1 MKRIILFVLLVISMN
16 AKAQTVRG
24 FGGFSAY
31 LGAIL
36 DKSIFVGVNCGAEFK
51 IKRYIK
57 PEIEF
62 SVLFV
67 PVDDVE
73 LYSDQG
79 NIKSIFRRS
88 ANALNF
94 NFCPKICIGNNGEND
109 TYFVILPK
117 YSFSKVTAVGEFAT
131 LNANDTK
138 TTTEETIVD
147 WQHSLGIGIG
157 LDISVSADNT
167 DSLCLNIYYQNVD
180 MGKALN
186 ELNHSGSS
194 KFFIKNSLGA
204 GLNYYFSFK
213 KKSRPKPRPIKIP
226 EPLQ

>member
-1 MKRIILFVLLVISMN
+1 MKKIILFTLLVISMN
-16 AKAQTVRG
+16 TKAQTVRG
-24 FGGFSAY
+24 FGGFSGY

-36 DKSIFVGVNCGAEFK
+36 DKSLFVGVNCGAEFK

-62 SVLFV
+62 NVLYV

-73 LYSDQG
+73 LRSDQG
-79 NIKSIFRRS
+79 NAKSIFRRS
-88 ANALNF
+88 AHSLNF

-117 YSFSKVTAVGEFAT
+117 YSFSKVTAAGEFIT
-131 LNANDTK
+131 LNANDIK
-138 TTTEETIVD
+138 TTTKETISD
-147 WQHSLGIGIG
+147 WQHSLGIGLG
-157 LDISVSADNT
+157 LDISVSNDNT

-186 ELNHSGSS
+186 ELNHTGSR
-194 KFFIKNSLGA
+194 FFIKNSLGA

-213 KKSRPKPRPIKIP
+213 KKPGPKPRPIKIP
-226 EPLQ
+226 KPLQ

>member
-1 MKRIILFVLLVISMN
+1 MKRIYLFALLALSLN
-16 AKAQTVRG
+16 TKAQSVRG
-24 FGGFSAY
+24 FGGFSVY
-31 LGAIL
+31 LGGLL

-62 SVLFV
+62 NVLFV
-67 PVDDVE
+67 PIDDVE
-73 LYSDQG
+73 FYSDQG
-79 NIKSIFRRS
+79 NLKSIFRRS
-88 ANALNF
+88 ANSLNF

-117 YSFSKVTAVGEFAT
+117 YSFSKVKAVGEFAT
-131 LNANDTK
+131 LNANDIK
-138 TTTEETIVD
+138 TTTKEIIID

-157 LDISVSADNT
+157 LDISVSNDNT

-213 KKSRPKPRPIKIP
+213 KKTRPKPIIIP

>member
-1 MKRIILFVLLVISMN
+1 MKKIILFILLVISIN
-16 AKAQTVRG
+16 TKAQTVRG

-36 DKSIFVGVNCGAEFK
+36 DKSLFVGVNCGAEFK

-62 SVLFV
+62 NVLYV

-73 LYSDQG
+73 LHSDQG
-79 NIKSIFRRS
+79 NAKSIFRRS
-88 ANALNF
+88 ASALNL

-117 YSFSKVTAVGEFAT
+117 YSFSKVTATGEFIT
-131 LNANDTK
+131 SNANDIK
-138 TTTEETIVD
+138 TTTKETIVD

-157 LDISVSADNT
+157 LDISVSNDNT

-180 MGKALN
+180 MGESLN
-186 ELNHSGSS
+186 QLNHRGSS
-194 KFFIKNSLGA
+194 DFFIKNSLGA

-213 KKSRPKPRPIKIP
+213 KKTGPKPRPIKIP